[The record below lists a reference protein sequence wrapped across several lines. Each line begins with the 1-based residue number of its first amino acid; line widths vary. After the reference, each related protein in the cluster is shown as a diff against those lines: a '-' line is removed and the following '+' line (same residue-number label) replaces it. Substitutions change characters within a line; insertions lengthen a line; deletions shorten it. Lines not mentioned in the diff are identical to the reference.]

1 MRSEKGAP
9 SRVHDLVGA
18 CLGFFAAVM
27 LATIRWHIDT
37 SGPDPFYKGPSIF
50 PILVL
55 LLMLLASIPAVWRL
69 FRPPSGASWYLDGAG
84 MPVKPAV
91 VAALLVIYI
100 AGLLYVGLAAAS
112 WLFMFVCLWVVGQR
126 TPVKLLGVP
135 TVMTCVLYFLFV
147 KILDVFFATPLLFE
161 FFME

>member
-1 MRSEKGAP
+1 MNNEKGAA

-18 CLGFFAAVM
+18 LFGFFAAVM
-27 LATIRWHIDT
+27 LATIRWQIDT

-55 LLMLLASIPAVWRL
+55 SLMLLASIPAIWRL
-69 FRPPSGASWYLDGAG
+69 FRPPSSAAWYLDGGG
-84 MPVKPAV
+84 MPVKPAI

-100 AGLLYVGLAAAS
+100 AGLVYVGLAAAS

-135 TVMTCVLYFLFV
+135 TLMTSVLHLLFV
-147 KILDVFFATPLLFE
+147 NVLDVFFATPVLFE